1 MGKRSRLSR
10 VRGWSVRCAIPVVTL
25 VFCTLALAA
34 DPSKNVVVP
43 TTQHVAAKSV
53 KRVCY
58 TVAGTSRVPQ
68 PCDRLGAIP
77 TTANHMSIYGRSP
90 ETTR

>member
-1 MGKRSRLSR
+1 MGKGSRLSR
-10 VRGWSVRCAIPVVTL
+10 VCGWSVRCACPVLIL
-25 VFCTLALAA
+25 VFCTSAFAA

-43 TTQHVAAKSV
+43 RTQPVAAKSV
-53 KRVCY
+53 KKICY

-77 TTANHMSIYGRSP
+77 TTANHMSIYGHSP
-90 ETTR
+90 QTR